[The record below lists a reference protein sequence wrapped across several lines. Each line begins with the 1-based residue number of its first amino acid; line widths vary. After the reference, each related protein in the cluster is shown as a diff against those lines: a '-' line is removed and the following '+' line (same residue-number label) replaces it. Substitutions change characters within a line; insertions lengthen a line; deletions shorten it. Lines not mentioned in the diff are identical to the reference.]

1 MDPSSRRRR
10 KEEEERQHPDA
21 HLYES
26 DRQLFRDR
34 ISRHADSLIRQDASN
49 LFASDENLFKQG
61 ADLWSSD
68 RLLYRTK
75 EDFEEESLARD
86 IERLK
91 RDRGFV
97 FGDRSSG
104 EKGEILDVSSR
115 TSSALPEC
123 AVCLVEFV
131 NGDRCIRLKC
141 KHAYHETC
149 IVKTLEREK
158 RECPLCRSKDL

>member
-34 ISRHADSLIRQDASN
+34 ISRHADSLIRQDTSN
-49 LFASDENLFKQG
+49 LYASDENLFKQG

-97 FGDRSSG
+97 F
-104 EKGEILDVSSR
+104 V
-115 TSSALPEC
+115 
-123 AVCLVEFV
+123 VEW
-131 NGDRCIRLKC
+131 KC
-141 KHAYHETC
+141 
-149 IVKTLEREK
+149 
-158 RECPLCRSKDL
+158 LCRMVSYC